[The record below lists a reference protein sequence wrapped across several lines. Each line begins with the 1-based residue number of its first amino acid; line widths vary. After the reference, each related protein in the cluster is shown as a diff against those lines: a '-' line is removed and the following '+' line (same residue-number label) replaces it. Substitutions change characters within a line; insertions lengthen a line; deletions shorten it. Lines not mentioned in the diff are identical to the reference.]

1 MNEKLLFDR
10 FDGLIQEHVSLKDK
24 NWFQTGGC
32 ARYFASPS
40 TTEQFQAAIAFAI
53 QKSVPLFMLGQGA
66 NILVSDDGFAG
77 LVIQP
82 KLNRIVQ
89 ESINEAQQV
98 AYIVAGAGVSM
109 ATLIDWCLERNFVG
123 LEEFSGIPS
132 SVGGAVYINL
142 HYFEFL
148 LQQFLVSAELI
159 HAKTGQL
166 EVVDADWFHF
176 RYDYS
181 KLHERT
187 HYLASATFAVKHVS
201 EIEAAYAKGRS
212 VEIIRHRAFK
222 YPQNNTC
229 GCFFRNF
236 RESEVPF
243 EINGKKMLSAA
254 YYLDSVGV
262 KGSLRVGGAVVSQK
276 HANMIV
282 NDGAATSQQIIELAL
297 QMQELVK
304 KRYGLVLQPECQFL
318 GIDKTLFGI

>member
-1 MNEKLLFDR
+1 MNEHLLFDR
-10 FDGLIQEHVSLKDK
+10 FDGLIQENVSLKDK

-32 ARYFASPS
+32 AWYFAAPS
-40 TTEQFQAAIAFAI
+40 TTEQFQATIGFAI

-82 KLNRIVQ
+82 KLNEIIQTTENRADI
-89 ESINEAQQV
+89 AH
-98 AYIVAGAGVSM
+98 IVAGAGVSM

-148 LQQFLVSAELI
+148 LQQFLVSAKLI
-159 HAKTGQL
+159 HAKTAQL
-166 EVVDADWFHF
+166 EVVGAEWFDF

-181 KLHERT
+181 KLHTKT

-201 EIEAAYAKGRS
+201 KIEAAYAKGRS

-282 NDGAATSQQIIELAL
+282 NDGTATSQQIIELAL
-297 QMQELVK
+297 QMQEIVK
-304 KRYGLVLQPECQFL
+304 KRYGLLLQPECQFL
-318 GIDKTLFGI
+318 GIDKTIFGV